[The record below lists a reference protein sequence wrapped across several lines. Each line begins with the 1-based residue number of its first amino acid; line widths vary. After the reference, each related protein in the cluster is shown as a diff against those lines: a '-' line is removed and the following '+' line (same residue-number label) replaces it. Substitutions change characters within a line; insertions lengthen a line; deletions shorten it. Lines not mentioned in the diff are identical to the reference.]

1 MIRKINLY
9 IINNSQISSMDMSGG
24 ERIAIEFAKRWGS
37 EINIFLYTS
46 NLGRKIW
53 DKYGVDNVKK
63 IEFMRLKENTSVLT
77 YFFRAIY
84 GAYVL
89 RRLRIDPECNSII
102 YSASDFWPDS
112 IPAFFVKLKYKNIKW
127 IAGFYL
133 FAPKPWQRT
142 SPYKGAKWFIGFLY
156 WLTQLPVYWIVKKYA
171 DIVFVTS
178 EPDVEKFVTKKRNRD
193 KIVIVKG
200 GVDTKLANV
209 YLNSKN
215 VIPVENRKYD
225 ACFIGR
231 FHYQKGVIEIIDIWK
246 IVCDKRPEA
255 KLVMIGNGPLEEK
268 VKKRIR
274 EVQLQSNVELVGFKD
289 GEEKYNIF
297 KQSKIVVHPA
307 IYDSGGMAACE
318 AMAWGLPAVSFDL
331 EALKTYY
338 PKGMLK
344 VSLGDLNGFAGMIIN
359 LLNNKGLYEKMKKDA
374 ISLAREWDWDKRAK
388 EIWNYLERDNLD

>member
-1 MIRKINLY
+1 
-9 IINNSQISSMDMSGG
+9 MDMSGG